1 GGRRTSRAA
10 PTEHAPGGAGQG
22 ERDARAR
29 GDVEMLCATGVRGAE
44 EEPERLAR
52 GERADGER
60 QGGGDGGRGR
70 RGVAAGERRRRE
82 TRAARLPD
90 ERRDD
95 APCAALDADHER
107 PACPGRMPAERRGGR
122 GVA

>member
-1 GGRRTSRAA
+1 AGRCGRGRWDRGRCPAWRPRASGTPVGRRASRAA
-10 PTEHAPGGAGQG
+10 PTEHAPGGAGEG

-95 APCAALDADHER
+95 A
-107 PACPGRMPAERRGGR
+107 
-122 GVA
+122 